1 MARTCMR
8 VAMCVCARA
17 RERACVLAQVRR
29 PRKRDGCDDLR
40 HCGGRE
46 RVAVDELSDQVRPA
60 PTGWIHT
67 QRT

>member
-1 MARTCMR
+1 MRARVCSHVVVR
-8 VAMCVCARA
+8 ACVSV

-46 RVAVDELSDQVRPA
+46 RVAVDELSDQVLPA
-60 PTGWIHT
+60 STG
-67 QRT
+67 